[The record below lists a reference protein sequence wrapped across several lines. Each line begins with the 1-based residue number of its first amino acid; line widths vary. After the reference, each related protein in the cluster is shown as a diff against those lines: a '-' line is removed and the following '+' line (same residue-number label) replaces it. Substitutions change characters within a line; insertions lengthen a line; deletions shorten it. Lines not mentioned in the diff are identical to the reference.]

1 MSGLTTKLQI
11 FVQKFGS
18 VYKFK
23 SSTRYNLTI
32 LFVTCSLSEISRFS
46 VLKRLCLSSMT
57 FVDFNSKGEK
67 GLNSRYSP
75 FNILLWYFFFG
86 ACHELSHV
94 AVAFYFDVFDGA
106 MHPDESYTALI
117 LRVVLGRAIDLP
129 ALADADESVSSLV
142 RHIGWICSSF
152 LAVAMV
158 FAGFDDSSIASA
170 AIVTAVEALAT
181 DFFKLG
187 TNGKTMMLCGNFGL
201 ILINPS
207 WISDPDNGIT
217 ALKILQKLVEITMMR
232 GAQTGGVVTWT
243 KKSGRG
249 ELSGI
254 RSRVVNGKRT
264 DLSNGVVS
272 KVYRDAFARGKVKP
286 GIRGFFG
293 HTRFATS
300 SKATLEGC
308 HPHQWSA
315 PHAWNVYGLDVYKSS
330 SPTPRSV
337 KVENFITH
345 NGDLDFFR
353 VGTKFYDLHAVQQW
367 LEKATGFPMPAT
379 VDSAAIAGL
388 VDIIRTAGSF
398 GLSARFAFLLG
409 SKSSVI
415 DSACMLPS
423 RSDFHQVGKVF
434 ETALAAFCKDKG
446 TSIHAIS
453 GSSILRSELAAQVI
467 PLLVASPLPMIKFVD
482 GEESGSG
489 MTAYNFA
496 NSTIDAFLDNDL
508 FQTTKYFLENA
519 KGSFGLMFTCS
530 LDANDQICIAAR
542 GQTMSLALYPRKGI
556 ICYGSEQAAVKAG
569 LNFEAPSGDVPYER
583 STTFGSEKYE
593 LETVRIDLDD
603 LGGEVCLVDWSGRS
617 ADDTVSYPN
626 RHRQQHVAFHGK
638 VRLVFHQQS
647 KASDHDITKRFTLL
661 EGNEF
666 INPLPNDSDDLI
678 LADIRDIPKI
688 CKEIQGSWG
697 ASSLNCLTAWNFTRC
712 LRRRLQARVN
722 EKASVHA
729 GTVDILL
736 TGCEVSLWLAEQFA
750 ADLQKAFPK
759 LFIKAV
765 SSNKL
770 LGVFGQEL
778 SIPCA
783 GYPLSQTTNDLSDT
797 IVLVVSHSGGTFAP
811 LACSNLLQ

>member
-1 MSGLTTKLQI
+1 LV
-11 FVQKFGS
+11 F
-18 VYKFK
+18 
-23 SSTRYNLTI
+23 
-32 LFVTCSLSEISRFS
+32 
-46 VLKRLCLSSMT
+46 
-57 FVDFNSKGEK
+57 
-67 GLNSRYSP
+67 
-75 FNILLWYFFFG
+75 LLG

-94 AVAFYFDVFDGA
+94 IAALYFDCFDGA
-106 MHPDESYTALI
+106 MYPDETYLALI
-117 LRVVLGRAIDLP
+117 VRVVLGRAIDLP
-129 ALADADESVSSLV
+129 ALADADESISAIV
-142 RHIGWICSSF
+142 RHIGWICSTV
-152 LAVAMV
+152 LAVAV
-158 FAGFDDSSIASA
+158 VWAGFQDNSIANA
-170 AIVTAVEALAT
+170 AVVTAIDALAT
-181 DFFKLG
+181 DFFRLG
-187 TNGKTMMLCGNFGL
+187 TTSATTSTMMLCGNFGL

-207 WISDPDNGIT
+207 WISHPDNGIT

-232 GAQTGGVVTWT
+232 GAQTGGVVTWA
-243 KKSGRG
+243 KQGQG

-264 DLSNGVVS
+264 DLSHGVVS
-272 KVYRDAFARGKVKP
+272 KVYKDAFTRGKVKA

-330 SPTPRSV
+330 SPTPKSV

-415 DSACMLPS
+415 DSECTLPT
-423 RSDFHQVGKVF
+423 RNDFHGIGTVF
-434 ETALAAFCKDKG
+434 ETALAAFCQEKG

-453 GSSILRSELAAQVI
+453 GSSVLRRELAAQVI
-467 PLLVASPLPMIKFVD
+467 PLLVASPFSSHLPSLKLVD
-482 GEESGSG
+482 EVENGSG
-489 MTAYNFA
+489 TTASSFV

-519 KGSFGLMFTCS
+519 KGSFGLMFTSS
-530 LDANDQICIAAR
+530 LDASNQICIAAR

-569 LNFEAPSGDVPYER
+569 LNFKAPSGDIGYDR
-583 STTFGSEKYE
+583 STTSGSEKYE

-603 LGGEVCLVDWSGRS
+603 LGGEVCLVDWSGR
-617 ADDTVSYPN
+617 AGDDTVSFPN

-638 VRLVFHQQS
+638 VRLVLHQQS
-647 KASDHDITKRFTLL
+647 KARDPDITKRFTLL

-666 INPLPNDSDDLI
+666 INPLPNDCDDLI
-678 LADIRDIPKI
+678 LKDIRDIPMI
-688 CKEIQGSWG
+688 CKEIQGSWS

-712 LRRRLQARVN
+712 LRRRLQARVD

-797 IVLVVSHSGGTFAP
+797 LVLVVSHSGGTFAP